1 MDRPSTSPQIGAAD
15 IERIEIVKEATSALY
30 GSEAW
35 EG

>member
-1 MDRPSTSPQIGAAD
+1 M
-15 IERIEIVKEATSALY
+15 VKEATSALY